1 MKTLK
6 QLSTEFL
13 TLKSALIFC
22 HIRPDG
28 DTLGSAVALALA
40 LRQKGI
46 KCSIMCE
53 GIIPE
58 RLAINSTFNEI
69 LGVENFSGKYDAHIS
84 VDIASEHLFGRA
96 WGIYESAEKKY
107 AIDHH
112 TSNSR
117 FTSNL
122 YLESAPAT
130 AIIVYKL
137 LEEMQIHFT
146 KEICESLLMGIVT
159 DTGNFMHNYTNAE
172 CMKTAGKLMEY
183 GADLQKITCQVFKN
197 QSKGRSDLYLS
208 VMQKSRFYLDG
219 KLVIIAVHKNDLKT
233 FGVTES
239 ETEGFVDY
247 PLTISGVEVA
257 VSVLEFKNEL
267 YRVSFR
273 SKGKVNVNSV
283 ANEFGGGGH
292 LFASGCVIAG
302 LYEEVIEKII
312 RAVDINIY

>member
-1 MKTLK
+1 
-6 QLSTEFL
+6 
-13 TLKSALIFC
+13 
-22 HIRPDG
+22 
-28 DTLGSAVALALA
+28 
-40 LRQKGI
+40 
-46 KCSIMCE
+46 
-53 GIIPE
+53 
-58 RLAINSTFNEI
+58 
-69 LGVENFSGKYDAHIS
+69 
-84 VDIASEHLFGRA
+84 
-96 WGIYESAEKKY
+96 
-107 AIDHH
+107 
-112 TSNSR
+112 
-117 FTSNL
+117 
-122 YLESAPAT
+122 
-130 AIIVYKL
+130 
-137 LEEMQIHFT
+137 
-146 KEICESLLMGIVT
+146 MGIVT
-159 DTGNFMHNYTNAE
+159 DTGNFMHNCTNAE

-233 FGVTES
+233 FGVNES

-247 PLTISGVEVA
+247 PLTISGVEVS

-283 ANEFGGGGH
+283 ANEFDGGGH